1 MFGVDAGMDASDD
14 HGLHRR
20 HDPQSAEKRLLTKAS
35 LRWVRVSITLIWM
48 FASILARLRRR
59 CDGEFLA
66 AAAAERFSLEAQ

>member
-20 HDPQSAEKRLLTKAS
+20 HDPQSAEKRPLAKAS

-48 FASILARLRRR
+48 LASILARLRRR
-59 CDGEFLA
+59 RNGAFSRLRLLR
-66 AAAAERFSLEAQ
+66 RFP